1 MKIITTVIAATAF
14 LFPLAAQADHHGAK
28 PTKNVVEIAASAK
41 DFSTLV
47 AAVKA
52 GGLAGALSGEGPFTI
67 FAPTNAAFAK
77 LPEGTVATLLKP
89 ENKGKLASIL
99 KYHVVAGKVMA

>member
-52 GGLAGALSGEGPFTI
+52 GGLAGAL
-67 FAPTNAAFAK
+67 
-77 LPEGTVATLLKP
+77 
-89 ENKGKLASIL
+89 
-99 KYHVVAGKVMA
+99 

>member
-14 LFPLAAQADHHGAK
+14 LFPLVAQADHHGAK

-52 GGLAGALSGEGPFTI
+52 AGL
-67 FAPTNAAFAK
+67 
-77 LPEGTVATLLKP
+77 VATL
-89 ENKGKLASIL
+89 KGKGPLPSSRQTML
-99 KYHVVAGKVMA
+99 LSQNYRRELWKHC

>member
-14 LFPLAAQADHHGAK
+14 LFPLTAQADHHGAK

-77 LPEGTVATLLKP
+77 LPEGTVATLLTP
-89 ENKGKLASIL
+89 GSKGELASVL
-99 KYHVVAGKVMA
+99 

>member
-1 MKIITTVIAATAF
+1 MKIITTVIAAIAF

-77 LPEGTVATLLKP
+77 LP
-89 ENKGKLASIL
+89 
-99 KYHVVAGKVMA
+99 